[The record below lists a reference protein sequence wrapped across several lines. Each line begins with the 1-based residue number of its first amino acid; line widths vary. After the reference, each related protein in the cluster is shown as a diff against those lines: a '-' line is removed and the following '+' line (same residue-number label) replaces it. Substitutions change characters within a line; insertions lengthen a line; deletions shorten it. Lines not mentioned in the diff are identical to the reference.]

1 MTRKFKIS
9 YSLYSRMGEIVLD
22 AGSKYDAKQRFYR
35 LFPRAEILK
44 VEEVEGGKH
53 TLVVGI

>member
-1 MTRKFKIS
+1 MMRKFKIS
-9 YSLYSRMGEIVLD
+9 YSLYSRTGEIVLD

-44 VEEVEGGKH
+44 VEEVGDEQ
-53 TLVVGI
+53 L